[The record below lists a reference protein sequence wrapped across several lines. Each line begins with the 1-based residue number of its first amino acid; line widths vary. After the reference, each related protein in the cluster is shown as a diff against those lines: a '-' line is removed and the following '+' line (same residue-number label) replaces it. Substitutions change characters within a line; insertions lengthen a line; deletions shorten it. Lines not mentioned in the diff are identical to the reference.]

1 MVSTEHHRLEQ
12 AEQHLPSEWQSPLVS
27 DLPFHVF
34 VFFFTISFWR
44 EMGAWTRLWDHL
56 ATTLPELILPAL
68 RISSQ
73 LHALLTRTTTPQRR
87 PREATS
93 IFDLTYKELEIAQI
107 GHGWS
112 RRHQGRQRCSAGG
125 GSAKRGGEQREGWGR
140 CRGCSRLKPHSE
152 IKSEGSTAAIF
163 PPPSCVLHLLYS
175 KIVIIMSTKR
185 PMVSFC
191 N

>member
-1 MVSTEHHRLEQ
+1 MAKPPCLGPAT
-12 AEQHLPSEWQSPLVS
+12 
-27 DLPFHVF
+27 PFF
-34 VFFFTISFWR
+34 YFLFFFYHFLL
-44 EMGAWTRLWDHL
+44 EGDGCMDQAVDL

-68 RISSQ
+68 HISSQ

-93 IFDLTYKELEIAQI
+93 IFDLTYKELGMVQL

-163 PPPSCVLHLLYS
+163 PPPPLACSIFYIQ
-175 KIVIIMSTKR
+175 K
-185 PMVSFC
+185 
-191 N
+191 